1 MGILQAKIQLIASG
15 LSRIDTGK
23 RVDIGITIGIGQRPC
38 VVAPQIRDVSTEG
51 KTFKRLPTCTYIN
64 LMETTLTRERI
75 GTGHVR
81 HIFSHLGSIRIII
94 SHIGKGD
101 DTKAHSHMLGC
112 PKCRHGIFKVR
123 VLSVHLGTSFIEI
136 GNLPRYTS
144 VENKTQRVYRGI

>member
-1 MGILQAKIQLIASG
+1 
-15 LSRIDTGK
+15 
-23 RVDIGITIGIGQRPC
+23 
-38 VVAPQIRDVSTEG
+38 
-51 KTFKRLPTCTYIN
+51 
-64 LMETTLTRERI
+64 METTLTRKRVGGVDI
-75 GTGHVR
+75 W
-81 HIFSHLGSIRIII
+81 HILSHRRGVRIII

-144 VENKTQRVYRGI
+144 VENKTQRVYCGI